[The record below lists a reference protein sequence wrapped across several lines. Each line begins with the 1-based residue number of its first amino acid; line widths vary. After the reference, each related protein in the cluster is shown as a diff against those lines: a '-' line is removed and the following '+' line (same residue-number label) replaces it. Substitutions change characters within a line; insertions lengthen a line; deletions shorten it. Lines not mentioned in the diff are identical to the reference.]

1 MEKWKCLESMRKF
14 NVEFGLGL
22 NFLIPFAREVVVFEA
37 DITASIHL
45 EPTLIFLFH
54 ASMKKIYQ
62 PLRELSNYKHS
73 ETFTLLF

>member
-1 MEKWKCLESMRKF
+1 MRKF

-54 ASMKKIYQ
+54 ASIKKSINHSANSQ
-62 PLRELSNYKHS
+62 TTNTVKLSPSYSNV
-73 ETFTLLF
+73 LVV